1 MVVKADWFSSRMFLR
16 KTPMDGRLY
25 FNFIRVCPFQVTT
38 MFSLFP
44 LQYFLLLT
52 LIKFIIIIYKINKK
66 GEIMNLIDVLKKSKE
81 EAGNK
86 KFLIYEKGK
95 KTFAQFYDEVIKLS
109 CGLKESG
116 VKKNDKIALL
126 LNNSPEFIIS
136 YFAIINLGAICVP
149 LNTYLNK
156 EEIIYIL
163 NDCGAKIL
171 ITSSDFKDILQD
183 INPNRIPS
191 LENIISIN
199 KIDKIKYLDYKNIL
213 KEGQLD
219 FVDIKDDDV
228 AVIIYT
234 SGTTGYPKGAMLTH
248 KNLISNVE
256 ASIAV
261 IKIKENDKFIIFLPM
276 FHSFSFT
283 VCVLI
288 PLYCK
293 CQLTIIK
300 SIKPFGKIIKAIFF
314 QRITMFV
321 AIPQVYNVLSNKKIP
336 KIFLWFNPIRICI
349 SGAAPLAEEVL
360 IKFEKKFKIPLL
372 EGYGLSEASPV
383 VSVNPFDGIRKQGSV
398 GLPLPGVSVKIVDE
412 NGNELGVDEIGEI
425 VVKGPNV
432 MKGYYNRQRET
443 EEIIKDEW
451 LFTGDI
457 GKIDKDNYI
466 YILDRKKDL
475 ILVNGMNLYPREVE
489 EVLYKHPAIEDVVV
503 VGKKDETHG
512 EIPIGVIKLKEGFNV
527 AEYELR
533 KFCKEYLANFKIPHK
548 FQFWN
553 ELPRTG
559 TGKILKREI
568 RRIINQ

>member
-1 MVVKADWFSSRMFLR
+1 
-16 KTPMDGRLY
+16 
-25 FNFIRVCPFQVTT
+25 
-38 MFSLFP
+38 
-44 LQYFLLLT
+44 
-52 LIKFIIIIYKINKK
+52 
-66 GEIMNLIDVLKKSKE
+66 MNLIDVLKKSKE
-81 EAGNK
+81 EAGNRI
-86 KFLIYEKGK
+86 FLIYEKGK
-95 KTFAQFYDEVIKLS
+95 KTFNQFYEEVIKLS
-109 CGLKESG
+109 CGLKKLG
-116 VKKNDKIALL
+116 IKKDDKIALL
-126 LNNSPEFIIS
+126 LNNCPEFIVS
-136 YFAIINLGAICVP
+136 YFAIVNLGAVCVP
-149 LNTYLNK
+149 LNTFLNK

-163 NDCGAKIL
+163 NDCKAKIL
-171 ITSSDFKDILQD
+171 ITSSDFKDTLIE

-199 KIDKIKYLDYKNIL
+199 SLNKIKYLDYKSLL
-213 KEGQLD
+213 KSGDTD
-219 FVDIKDDDV
+219 FIDIKEDDV

-234 SGTTGYPKGAMLTH
+234 SGTTGHPKGAMLTH

-256 ASIAV
+256 ASIKA
-261 IKIKENDKFIIFLPM
+261 IKIKDNDKFIIFLPM

-293 CQLTIIK
+293 CRLTIIK
-300 SIKPFGKIIKAIFF
+300 SIKPFSKIIKAIFF
-314 QRITMFV
+314 QRITIFV
-321 AIPQVYNVLSNKKIP
+321 AIPQVYNVLSGKKIP
-336 KIFLWFNPIRICI
+336 KIFLWLNPIRLCI

-360 IKFEKKFKIPLL
+360 IKFEKKFRIPLL

-383 VSVNPFDGIRKQGSV
+383 VSVNPLDGIRKPKSV

-412 NGNELGVDEIGEI
+412 EGKDLGIDKIGEI

-432 MKGYYNRQRET
+432 MKGYYNRPQET
-443 EEIIKDEW
+443 DEIIKDGW

-489 EVLYKHPAIEDVVV
+489 EVLYRHPAVEDAVV
-503 VGKKDETHG
+503 VGKKNDIHG
-512 EIPIGVIKLKEGFNV
+512 EIPIGIIKLKEGMNV
-527 AEYELR
+527 LESELK
-533 KFCKEYLANFKIPHK
+533 KFCKEHLANFKVPHK
-548 FQFWN
+548 FEFWS

-568 RRIINQ
+568 RRIINEQ

>member
-1 MVVKADWFSSRMFLR
+1 
-16 KTPMDGRLY
+16 
-25 FNFIRVCPFQVTT
+25 
-38 MFSLFP
+38 
-44 LQYFLLLT
+44 
-52 LIKFIIIIYKINKK
+52 
-66 GEIMNLIDVLKKSKE
+66 MNLIDILKKSKE

-95 KTFAQFYDEVIKLS
+95 KTFNQFYDEVIKLS
-109 CGLKESG
+109 CGLQSLG
-116 VKKNDKIALL
+116 IKKNDKIALL

-136 YFAIINLGAICVP
+136 YFAIVNLGATCVP
-149 LNTYLNK
+149 LNTYLSK

-163 NDCGAKIL
+163 NDCSAKIL
-171 ITSSDFKDILQD
+171 ITSSDFKDVLSD

-213 KEGQLD
+213 KED
-219 FVDIKDDDV
+219 EINFVDIKDDDV

-234 SGTTGYPKGAMLTH
+234 SGTTGHPKGAMLTH

-256 ASIAV
+256 ASIAA

-293 CQLTIIK
+293 CQLTIVK

-314 QRITMFV
+314 QRITIFV
-321 AIPQVYNVLSNKKIP
+321 AIPQVYNVLANKKIP
-336 KIFLWFNPIRICI
+336 RIFLWLNPIRVCI

-372 EGYGLSEASPV
+372 EGYGLSETSPV
-383 VSVNPFDGIRKQGSV
+383 VSVNPLDDVRKPRSV
-398 GLPLPGVSVKIVDE
+398 GIPLPGVSVKIVDE
-412 NGNELGVDEIGEI
+412 NGKDLGIEEVGEI

-432 MKGYYNRQRET
+432 MKGYYNRQKET
-443 EEIIKDEW
+443 DEIIKDGW

-457 GKIDKDNYI
+457 
-466 YILDRKKDL
+466 
-475 ILVNGMNLYPREVE
+475 
-489 EVLYKHPAIEDVVV
+489 
-503 VGKKDETHG
+503 
-512 EIPIGVIKLKEGFNV
+512 
-527 AEYELR
+527 
-533 KFCKEYLANFKIPHK
+533 
-548 FQFWN
+548 
-553 ELPRTG
+553 
-559 TGKILKREI
+559 
-568 RRIINQ
+568 